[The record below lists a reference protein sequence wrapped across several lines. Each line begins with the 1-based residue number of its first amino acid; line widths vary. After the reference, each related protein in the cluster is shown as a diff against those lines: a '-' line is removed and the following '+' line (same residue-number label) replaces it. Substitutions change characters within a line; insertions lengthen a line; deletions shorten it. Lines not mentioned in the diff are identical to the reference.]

1 MPRLPRPPQLRLAP
15 VLHVLG
21 LVILIFSFSM
31 LVPLLTAFI
40 GHDAAQHAFDES
52 FAITLAAGM
61 VLWWGARRWR
71 RELKVR
77 DGFLLVILVWTGLPA
92 FATLPFL
99 FYAPTMSFTDAY
111 FETISA
117 LTTTGATVMSG
128 LDTLPPSLNL
138 WRHLLNWLGG
148 MGIIVLAVA
157 ILPLLGVGGRQLLK
171 AELPGPIKDAKL
183 TPRIADTAKLLWV
196 VYAALTA
203 LCAVALR
210 LAGMDWFDA
219 ICHAF
224 ATLSLG
230 GFSTHDASVGHFDSP
245 LIEAVLIVF
254 MLVAALNFV
263 THFLAFRH
271 RSFAPYRADPEVR
284 GVLGLIAL
292 SCLGVSAY
300 VWQAGVYPEYLT
312 ALRYVS
318 FNLVSLATD
327 CGFASTDFN
336 SWPMFSTM
344 WMLFLS
350 CVAASSGSTG
360 GGVKMIRAMIMARQG
375 WRELEH
381 QLHPAARLPV
391 KVGGH
396 AVPNEIVFAIQA
408 FVVMYVATVV
418 AMTLVLLASGLDFVS
433 AFSAVIACINNAGPG
448 LNEVGPGTNYAG
460 LTDFQT
466 WVLAATMLLGRL
478 ELFTVFVLFTRAFW
492 RG

>member
-1 MPRLPRPPQLRLAP
+1 MHRVAP

-21 LVILIFSFSM
+21 LVILIFSFTM
-31 LVPLLTAFI
+31 LAPLATAFFA
-40 GHDAAQHAFDES
+40 HDAAQHAFDES
-52 FAITLAAGM
+52 FAVTLVAGF
-61 VLWWGARRWR
+61 VLWLVGRRWR

-77 DGFLLVILVWTGLPA
+77 DGFLLVLLVWTGLPA
-92 FATLPFL
+92 FATLPFML
-99 FYAPTMSFTDAY
+99 YAPDMSFTDAY
-111 FETISA
+111 FETLSA
-117 LTTTGATVMSG
+117 MTTTGATVMSG
-128 LDTLPPSLNL
+128 LDILPPSLNL
-138 WRHLLNWLGG
+138 WRHLLQWLGG

-171 AELPGPIKDAKL
+171 AELPGPIKDSKL
-183 TPRIADTAKLLWV
+183 TPRIADTAKLLWAM
-196 VYAALTA
+196 YAALTA
-203 LCAVALR
+203 LCVVALK

-224 ATLSLG
+224 AALSLG
-230 GFSTHDASVGHFDSP
+230 GFSTHDASVGYFNSP

-254 MLVAALNFV
+254 MMLAALNFV
-263 THFLAFRH
+263 THFLAFRQ
-271 RSFAPYRADPEVR
+271 RSLTAYRHDPEVR
-284 GVLGLIAL
+284 GVLGLVIA
-292 SCLGVSAY
+292 SCLGISLY

-312 ALRYVS
+312 ALRHVS

-336 SWPMFSTM
+336 NWPIFAPM

-350 CVAASSGSTG
+350 CVTASSGSTG
-360 GGVKMIRAMIMARQG
+360 GGLKMIRAVLMFRQG
-375 WRELEH
+375 VRELER

-391 KVGGH
+391 KIGGH
-396 AVPNEIVFAIQA
+396 AVPNQIVFAIQA
-408 FVVMYVATVV
+408 FVMMYIATIVT
-418 AMTLVLLASGLDFVS
+418 MTLVLLASGLDFTS

-460 LTDFQT
+460 LGDFQT
-466 WVLAATMLLGRL
+466 WVLAFTMLLGRL

>member
-1 MPRLPRPPQLRLAP
+1 MRRLAP

-21 LVILIFSFSM
+21 LVLLIFSFTM
-31 LVPLLTAFI
+31 LAPLLTALVAN
-40 GHDAAQHAFDES
+40 DAAQFAFDEA
-52 FAITLAAGM
+52 FAVTLVTGFA
-61 VLWWGARRWR
+61 LWLGGLRWK

-77 DGFLLVILVWTGLPA
+77 DGFLLVLLVWTGLPA

-99 FYAPTMSFTDAY
+99 IYAPGMGFTDAY

-138 WRHLLNWLGG
+138 WRHLLQWLGG

-157 ILPLLGVGGRQLLK
+157 ILPLLGIGGRQLLK
-171 AELPGPIKDAKL
+171 AELPGPIKDSKL
-183 TPRIADTAKLLWV
+183 TPRIADTAKLLWA

-219 ICHAF
+219 VCHAF
-224 ATLSLG
+224 AALSLG
-230 GFSTHDASVGHFDSP
+230 GFSTHDASVGYFGSP

-263 THFLAFRH
+263 THFLAFRQ
-271 RSFAPYRADPEVR
+271 RSLKAYRADPEVR
-284 GVLGLIAL
+284 GVLGLIVL
-292 SCLGVSAY
+292 SCLGVSLY

-312 ALRYVS
+312 ALRHVS

-336 SWPMFSTM
+336 TWPMFSTM

-360 GGVKMIRAMIMARQG
+360 GGLKMIRAMIMVRQG

-391 KVGGH
+391 KIGGH

-408 FVVMYVATVV
+408 FVMMYVATVV
-418 AMTLVLLASGLDFVS
+418 GMTLVLLASGLDFVS
-433 AFSAVIACINNAGPG
+433 AFSGVIACINNAGPG
-448 LNEVGPGTNYAG
+448 LNEVGPAGNYAG

-466 WVLAATMLLGRL
+466 WVLALTMLLGRL